1 MSCGKFEAARKFWA
15 TPELVEKLF
24 PFLDLESTFHL
35 AQVHQL
41 TRDILQGSFAWNK
54 LIRRSRLQEGGDLR
68 GNDGLLE
75 EKVAAVK
82 LLVAI
87 LKLMVDPKA
96 NMLDLLD
103 TICKRALVSSSQSV
117 TVSCPNHQDSHEVPF
132 EEFLLLEEIEGAFG
146 TSEQKA
152 EVISSSGFWGP
163 AELSLLSALSSRVA
177 RQEKKLT
184 SLSLGYV
191 FLESKEGVEA
201 LKTLMQDSSE
211 AAVRTIHVR
220 TPIGG
225 EGWKAIAEG
234 VRLHPGLRLNCVTV
248 LKDDLDEASQED
260 IRVMWDALETDGRF
274 VVVLGDFELSSN
286 FERVSKGGTKGEAGW
301 TRLTEI
307 KEMSKEEWAAEL
319 ELEDDGP
326 AEEEGEG
333 GEDADSALQDEDV

>member
-24 PFLDLESTFHL
+24 PFLDVESTLHL

-87 LKLMVDPKA
+87 LKLMVEPKA

-132 EEFLLLEEIEGAFG
+132 EEFLLL
-146 TSEQKA
+146 
-152 EVISSSGFWGP
+152 
-163 AELSLLSALSSRVA
+163 
-177 RQEKKLT
+177 
-184 SLSLGYV
+184 
-191 FLESKEGVEA
+191 
-201 LKTLMQDSSE
+201 
-211 AAVRTIHVR
+211 
-220 TPIGG
+220 
-225 EGWKAIAEG
+225 
-234 VRLHPGLRLNCVTV
+234 
-248 LKDDLDEASQED
+248 
-260 IRVMWDALETDGRF
+260 
-274 VVVLGDFELSSN
+274 
-286 FERVSKGGTKGEAGW
+286 
-301 TRLTEI
+301 
-307 KEMSKEEWAAEL
+307 
-319 ELEDDGP
+319 
-326 AEEEGEG
+326 
-333 GEDADSALQDEDV
+333 

>member
-87 LKLMVDPKA
+87 LKLMKDPKS

-103 TICKRALVSSSQSV
+103 TICKRAQTSRLFGTV
-117 TVSCPNHQDSHEVPF
+117 TVGCPNHQDSHEVPF

-152 EVISSSGFWGP
+152 EVMSSWGP

-307 KEMSKEEWAAEL
+307 KEMDKEEWAAEL